1 MVEKV
6 EQLGFA
12 VQDVPGHSKVTL
24 KGEGKRGETI
34 TITFDVQREVRVTP
48 NV

>member
-6 EQLGFA
+6 EELGFA

-24 KGEGKRGETI
+24 KGEVKKGETI
-34 TITFDVQREVRVTP
+34 TITFDVQREVKAVKH
-48 NV
+48 